1 MKRMMLDLCAGF
13 GGQSEAFLQD
23 GWDVLRIDNNPLLS
37 GIPNTVIMDIEHLH
51 PSNSY
56 GHIDYVHASPPCDEF
71 SLAFS
76 AKRAKHIHSGSKEEY
91 LPDMKPL
98 MEAIRIIHA
107 IQPRYWSIENVRGA
121 CKYFEP
127 FLGKPHLVK
136 GAYVYWGNFPLF
148 DPASITIETKHQKD
162 KRHSELRS
170 NHKACIDLK
179 VSRAFL
185 KAMKAQRS
193 LFDF

>member
-1 MKRMMLDLCAGF
+1 MPMMLDLFSGL

-37 GIPNTVIMDIEHLH
+37 GVPRTVMMNIEHLH
-51 PSNSY
+51 PTNSY

-71 SLAFS
+71 SMAYN
-76 AKRAKHIHSGSKEEY
+76 AKRPNHLRESPDREY
-91 LPDMKPL
+91 LPNMKPL
-98 MEAIRIIHA
+98 MESIRIINA

-148 DPASITIETKHQKD
+148 DPQKVTIETKAAKD
-162 KRHSELRS
+162 KRHSALRS
-170 NHKACIDLK
+170 NHRACIDFNISK
-179 VSRAFL
+179 AFL
-185 KAMKAQRS
+185 EAMKSQRT
-193 LFDF
+193 LFDY